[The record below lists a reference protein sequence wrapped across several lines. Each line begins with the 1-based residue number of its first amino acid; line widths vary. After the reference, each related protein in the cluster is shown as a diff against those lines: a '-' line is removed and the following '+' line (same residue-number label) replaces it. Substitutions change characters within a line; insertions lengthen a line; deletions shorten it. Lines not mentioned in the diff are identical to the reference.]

1 MAGWQARTPAGG
13 CAWAVAGV
21 VVALAGMASLV
32 LLVAS
37 SWGSGFSGPVQ
48 LALLVLG
55 LALGI
60 LGVGILLTGA
70 EALFSQRRR

>member
-1 MAGWQARTPAGG
+1 MAGWQARTRVGG
-13 CAWAVAGV
+13 CAWAVAGA
-21 VVALAGMASLV
+21 VVALTGLASLV

-55 LALGI
+55 LALGV
-60 LGVGILLTGA
+60 LGIGILLTGA
-70 EALFSQRRR
+70 EALLSRRRR